1 MSSKEKK
8 WDIEDFI
15 KKEIK
20 KQLNESIVEKEI
32 KKFFREAEN
41 INYEEYLDYIKS
53 LNIPNIDN
61 DTLSFILKNI
71 LEDKNKV
78 IEKIKKLTK
87 EQKEKILLLT
97 PEIIREL
104 TFIYSYLLK
113 EKNE

>member
-1 MSSKEKK
+1 
-8 WDIEDFI
+8 
-15 KKEIK
+15 
-20 KQLNESIVEKEI
+20 
-32 KKFFREAEN
+32 
-41 INYEEYLDYIKS
+41 
-53 LNIPNIDN
+53 
-61 DTLSFILKNI
+61 LSFILKNI